1 MSKKDAA
8 EIKQELLE
16 QAEKRLGRQRVT
28 EIQAEIE
35 AMADQLAILRNTP
48 VELQDEP

>member
-1 MSKKDAA
+1 MSKMNTA

-16 QAEKRLGRQRVT
+16 QAEKRLGRQRVS

-35 AMADQLAILRNTP
+35 VMAEQLAVLRATP
-48 VELQDEP
+48 VDLQDEP

>member
-1 MSKKDAA
+1 MPKKDAA
-8 EIKQELLE
+8 EIKRELFE
-16 QAEKRLGRQRVT
+16 QAEKRLGPQRVT

-35 AMADQLAILRNTP
+35 VMAEQLAVLRKTP